1 MPEQRKRGRPT
12 GYNLGIAARIIAL
25 AEQGKTDAQIAYE
38 IGVSLSAL
46 SNWKAKHEDFKGALK
61 DAKWVADELVEASL
75 FQRAVGYSHRATK
88 FFFDAKNG
96 KVISQPYIEHHAPD
110 TTACIFWLKNR
121 QPEAWRDRHEIISVP
136 ESPDELG
143 DKSFDEFC
151 IAAGYPPPF
160 PKQQEMRA
168 FVFDPETKC
177 SRLLLGARGY
187 GKTDYATILG
197 SAYKLYQDR
206 QFRVLIT
213 TKSDEKNAAI
223 VEEITKALQANS
235 VELEKQN
242 ALHLRVRGVQG
253 KDHSVSAL
261 TIGASSFRGRHPDL
275 IIMDDP
281 VTEEDVSEATRDRL
295 QRKYNELVKLC
306 QNIAIIGQPVHVFD
320 LYETLRPLVKT
331 MEVPHGTIPEL
342 DHDLEAMALAGVSEK
357 SINASYHLRVTSEAG
372 NPLSKVAFIDKFPK
386 GGSVAFID
394 PSFRGGDYTAMSIG
408 RQHFEGIAIQGH
420 TWKKSWDDCL
430 SEIVRA
436 CHIYDVKKLCFETN
450 SLGMMPLK
458 ILREQLKHL
467 GVSVVGKDS
476 TGFKHSRIM
485 AAGTFAHMIH
495 LAKTSDRIYVQQT
508 TKYEYGSKFDDAPD
522 SLASLLEWIGLIRGK
537 K

>member
-1 MPEQRKRGRPT
+1 
-12 GYNLGIAARIIAL
+12 
-25 AEQGKTDAQIAYE
+25 
-38 IGVSLSAL
+38 
-46 SNWKAKHEDFKGALK
+46 
-61 DAKWVADELVEASL
+61 
-75 FQRAVGYSHRATK
+75 
-88 FFFDAKNG
+88 
-96 KVISQPYIEHHAPD
+96 
-110 TTACIFWLKNR
+110 
-121 QPEAWRDRHEIISVP
+121 
-136 ESPDELG
+136 
-143 DKSFDEFC
+143 
-151 IAAGYPPPF
+151 
-160 PKQQEMRA
+160 
-168 FVFDPETKC
+168 
-177 SRLLLGARGY
+177 
-187 GKTDYATILG
+187 
-197 SAYKLYQDR
+197 
-206 QFRVLIT
+206 
-213 TKSDEKNAAI
+213 
-223 VEEITKALQANS
+223 
-235 VELEKQN
+235 
-242 ALHLRVRGVQG
+242 LHLRVIGVSG

-261 TIGASSFRGRHPDL
+261 TIGATSFRGRHPDL

-281 VTEEDVSEATRDRL
+281 VTEEDVSEATRERL

-331 MEVPHGTIPEL
+331 MEIPHGTIPEL

-357 SINASYHLRVTSEAG
+357 SINASYHLKVTSEAG
-372 NPLSKVAFIDKFPK
+372 NPLSKVSFVDRFPK
-386 GGSVAFID
+386 GHSVAFID

-420 TWKKSWDDCL
+420 CWKKSWDDCL

-436 CHIYDVKKLCFETN
+436 CHMYDVKKLCFETN

-458 ILREQLKHL
+458 ILREQLAPL

-537 K
+537 R